1 MHNKTPD
8 HTVINAIHRRFDPE
22 TAADIISKMWWSA
35 MNGCWHF
42 DHAGMLFGV
51 ETDGYIHT

>member
-1 MHNKTPD
+1 MHKTPD

-42 DHAGMLFGV
+42 NHAGMLFGV